1 MDNSDNTQLIN
12 NMTPTMIK
20 GNNLDGLQHY
30 LKNEAGIKQGRA
42 IPPLADWHPNQIVDM
57 DLVIK
62 ANGDWWHEGSKVTR
76 ESLVNLFASIL
87 WQADN
92 NGTSEY
98 FLKTPVQL
106 LRIQVEDAPL
116 LINDVGI
123 VTENEIRWL
132 EFTTSTGDVV
142 RLDEAHQIQL
152 RAYYPNQKRNEESN
166 SHNPNAIMNR
176 AEPEIRPYMTVR
188 QGLVALIG
196 RNVFYH
202 LTEIGSLSEQNSTIV
217 LTLYSGNQPYT
228 ITMPID

>member
-1 MDNSDNTQLIN
+1 MDNSDNTQLTN
-12 NMTPTMIK
+12 NMTLNMIM
-20 GNNLDGLQHY
+20 GNSLDGLQHY
-30 LKNEAGIKQGRA
+30 LKNEAGVRQGRA
-42 IPPLADWHPNQIVDM
+42 IPPLADWHPNQIADM

-62 ANGDWWHEGSKVTR
+62 ANGEWWHEGSKVSR

-87 WQADN
+87 WHTDN

-152 RAYYPNQKRNEESN
+152 RAYDPNQKRNKESN
-166 SHNPNAIMNR
+166 SDNPNASMNL
-176 AEPEIRPYMTVR
+176 AEPEIRPYMPVR
-188 QGLVALIG
+188 QGLMALIG

-202 LTEIGSLSEQNSTIV
+202 LTEIGTLSEQNGTTV
-217 LTLYSGNQPYT
+217 LTLYSGNQAYA
-228 ITMPID
+228 ITMPSD